1 MKVDLPLDATYA
13 VFLRSTSQG
22 DVSCIK
28 RLDRCADP
36 EKFIRGGPTLT
47 TFLAVDGPI
56 LNAGLVAL

>member
-36 EKFIRGGPTLT
+36 EMLVRGGPTLT
-47 TFLAVDGPI
+47 TFFGR
-56 LNAGLVAL
+56 